1 MKTLFSTGPGFFWA
15 ETPNGSNVP
24 KGKMRIHC
32 ARIECYELDE
42 SDGDLETTFDL
53 LVAKAEDSKEI
64 ARSLVS
70 LHDSLGMNIVGL
82 KKQAQ

>member
-1 MKTLFSTGPGFFWA
+1 MKTLFSTGPGWFWA
-15 ETPNGSNVP
+15 EISEGSDVP

-42 SDGDLETTFDL
+42 SQGDFELGFDVL
-53 LVAKAEDSKEI
+53 ASKAEYSKEI

-70 LHDSLGMNIVGL
+70 LHDSLGLNIAEL
-82 KKQAQ
+82 KKHAQ